1 MKALWYMLDRPACRN
16 NGISATYVD
25 NFIFIFFNQ
34 MLKTLGQNSEVKI
47 STRFWNVIASLGY
60 HKIRGFQFNADGSID
75 QLSLESLSSF
85 GSKAAYK
92 ETFFFL
98 QVLVSRLENLFFM
111 SNKEVFHGLC
121 KYFMYSH
128 DTWTKTRNLI
138 TWRHVNA
145 KFEVLRLG

>member
-60 HKIRGFQFNADGSID
+60 HKIRGFQFNADGSIN
-75 QLSLESLSSF
+75 QLHWSLFLLL
-85 GSKAAYK
+85 GPKQLRRRH
-92 ETFFFL
+92 FL
-98 QVLVSRLENLFFM
+98 QVLVRRLENLFFM